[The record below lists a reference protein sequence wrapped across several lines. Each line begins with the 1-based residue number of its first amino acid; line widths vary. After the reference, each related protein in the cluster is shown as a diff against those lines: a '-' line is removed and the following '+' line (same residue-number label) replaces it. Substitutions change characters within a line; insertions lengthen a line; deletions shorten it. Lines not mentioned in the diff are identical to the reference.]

1 MENKKIRIG
10 VLFGGRSGEHEVSLV
25 SAQSVLSSLNPAK
38 YEVIPV
44 GITREGVWLEGKG
57 VMDYLRT
64 GVRKGEIRHL
74 EIRPEPRG
82 AFMRAAG
89 ESGGEIA
96 LDVVFPILH
105 GTFGED
111 GTIQGLLELAEIP
124 YVGAGVVGSAAGMD
138 KILQKY
144 VLRGAGI
151 PVVDFLELLS
161 APDDAG
167 REHTVMDIERQ
178 LGYPMFVKPANLGSS
193 VGISKASNREELAGA
208 IDLAFSY
215 DLRIIVEKGVIS
227 AREFECAIL
236 GMEDPKASVVGE
248 IIPSN
253 EFYDYDAKYID
264 GKSRIVIPA
273 EIPEELSQRVRRL
286 ARMAFLACACEG
298 MARVDFLYEP
308 LGDSLY
314 LNEINT
320 IPGFTS
326 ISMYPKLFEASGI
339 RYPDLLDRLIT
350 LALERAA
357 RKKALRLQYQ
367 PKSDWFKDA
376 GT

>member
-1 MENKKIRIG
+1 M
-10 VLFGGRSGEHEVSLV
+10 
-25 SAQSVLSSLNPAK
+25 
-38 YEVIPV
+38 
-44 GITREGVWLEGKG
+44 
-57 VMDYLRT
+57 
-64 GVRKGEIRHL
+64 
-74 EIRPEPRG
+74 
-82 AFMRAAG
+82 
-89 ESGGEIA
+89 
-96 LDVVFPILH
+96 
-105 GTFGED
+105 
-111 GTIQGLLELAEIP
+111 
-124 YVGAGVVGSAAGMD
+124 
-138 KILQKY
+138 
-144 VLRGAGI
+144 
-151 PVVDFLELLS
+151 
-161 APDDAG
+161 
-167 REHTVMDIERQ
+167 MDIERR
-178 LGYPMFVKPANLGSS
+178 LGYPLFVKPANLGSS

-236 GMEDPKASVVGE
+236 GMENPKASIVGE

-273 EIPEELSQRVRRL
+273 EIPEELSERVRRL

-298 MARVDFLYEP
+298 MARVDFLYEAS
-308 LGDSLY
+308 GDSLY

-339 RYPDLLDRLIT
+339 RYPELLDRLIT

-357 RKKALRLQYQ
+357 RRKALRLQYQ